1 MMEAYISAKDM
12 AEHLGVTRETLIN
25 WTKDGVVPGY
35 KVGRVWRFKLDEVEN
50 RMEELR
56 YGKT

>member
-1 MMEAYISAKDM
+1 M

>member
-1 MMEAYISAKDM
+1 MMEAYISVKDM
-12 AEHLGVTRETLIN
+12 AEHLGVTRETLIKK
-25 WTKDGVVPGY
+25 TKKGFVPGY
-35 KVGRVWRFKLDEVEN
+35 KVGRGWRFKLGEVER